1 MKDKSRLGAKADLI
15 IDVVQTTLW
24 AFREQ
29 IKQQIKNIHLSGL
42 SLSGST

>member
-1 MKDKSRLGAKADLI
+1 MKDKSRPGAKVDLI

-29 IKQQIKNIHLSGL
+29 IKK
-42 SLSGST
+42 